1 MTSYLVN
8 HQKAK
13 RVFAKRET
21 ELLHAIKNDYTRA
34 KIVRAAERVREAK
47 IKVFKAV
54 FSQHSVLPASAYEP
68 DEKAKRWLS
77 RPVEEIIEEY
87 GTTA

>member
-1 MTSYLVN
+1 MTGYVPN

-13 RVFAKRET
+13 RVFAKREA
-21 ELLHAIKNDYTRA
+21 ELRHAIKNDYHHA
-34 KIVRAAERVREAK
+34 KIVRAAERVREAR

-54 FSQHSVLPASAYEP
+54 FSQYSVLPASAYEP
-68 DEKAKRWLS
+68 DEKARRWLS
-77 RPVEEIIEEY
+77 RPVDEIIEEY